1 MTTEFITEETLANGR
16 KYIHRTAAH
25 CETGVTS
32 ALLRDKGLDISEPM
46 IFGIGSGIF
55 FGHLPFIKQT
65 GLPISTFRSIPGL
78 VFKKAAKRL
87 GVKVYRKRF
96 RSPQKC
102 MDELRRVIRTGQI
115 VGVTTNVY
123 WLSFFPRRYRF
134 NFNGHNFIILY
145 ENENGFRISDPALL
159 EYTTDCPAFDL
170 ERARFAR
177 GPLEP
182 RGLMYYPIS
191 VNPNPDIRKACIAGM
206 TDSCKQMLG
215 IPLPIFGVKGI
226 RHVAR
231 KVIQW
236 PEKLGYVEACRQLA
250 HILRLQEEMG
260 TGGAGFRYIFAA
272 FLQEAGELFGS
283 KELNELSNEMTAIGD
298 VWREFALVSSRII
311 KQRKSKRDETFE
323 KAGGLMLI
331 CAGREEELFKNM
343 RDVIGKLKT

>member
-1 MTTEFITEETLANGR
+1 MTTEETLANGR
-16 KYIHRTAAH
+16 TYIHRTSAH

-32 ALLRDKGLDISEPM
+32 ALFRDKGLNISEPM
-46 IFGIGSGIF
+46 VFGIGSGIF

-87 GVKVYRKRF
+87 GVTVFRKRF
-96 RSPQKC
+96 RNQQKG

-115 VGVTTNVY
+115 AAVTTNIY

-134 NFNGHNFIILY
+134 NFSGHNFIVLY

-159 EYTTDCPAFDL
+159 EYTTDCSTHDM

-177 GPLEP
+177 GPMEP

-191 VNPNPDIRKACIAGM
+191 VNPNPDIRKACITGM
-206 TDSCKQMLG
+206 LDSCKQMLKIP
-215 IPLPIFGVKGI
+215 IPLFGVKGM
-226 RHVAR
+226 RYVAQ
-231 KVIQW
+231 KVIKW

-272 FLQEAGELFGS
+272 FLQEAAELFGS
-283 KELNELSNEMTAIGD
+283 SELNELSNDMTVIGD
-298 VWREFALVSSRII
+298 IWREFAVVSARII
-311 KQRKSKRDETFE
+311 KQRGQSEETFA

-331 CAGREEELFKNM
+331 CAGREEELFKNLQKVV
-343 RDVIGKLKT
+343 RKLKV

>member
-1 MTTEFITEETLANGR
+1 MATELITQETLANGK
-16 KYIHRTAAH
+16 KYIHRTSAH

-32 ALLRDKGLDISEPM
+32 ALFRDKGLDISEPM

-87 GVKVYRKRF
+87 SVKVFRKRF
-96 RSPQKC
+96 RNQQKG

-115 VGVTTNVY
+115 VAVTTNIY

-134 NFNGHNFIILY
+134 NFSGHNFIVLY

-159 EYTTDCPAFDL
+159 EYTADCSAFDM

-177 GPLEP
+177 GPMEP

-191 VNPNPDIRKACIAGM
+191 VNPHPNIKKACITGM
-206 TDSCKQMLG
+206 LDACKQMIG
-215 IPLPIFGVKGI
+215 IPIPLFGVKGMRYLAKKI
-226 RHVAR
+226 V
-231 KVIQW
+231 KW
-236 PEKLGYVEACRQLA
+236 PEKLGYEEACRQLA

-260 TGGAGFRYIFAA
+260 TGGAGFRFIYAA
-272 FLQEAGELFGS
+272 FLQEAAELFAS
-283 KELNELSNEMTAIGD
+283 DELAELSEEMTAIGD
-298 VWREFALVSSRII
+298 IWREFAVVSARII
-311 KQRKSKRDETFE
+311 KQRGQSEETFA

-331 CAGREEELFKNM
+331 CAGREEQLFKDLDKVA
-343 RDVIGKLKT
+343 RKLKA

>member
-1 MTTEFITEETLANGR
+1 MTTELITEETLANGR
-16 KYIHRTAAH
+16 KYIHGTAAH

-32 ALLRDKGLDISEPM
+32 ALFRDKGFDISEPM

-55 FGHLPFIKQT
+55 FGHLPFIKWT
-65 GLPISTFRSIPGL
+65 GLPVTTFRSIPGL

-87 GVKVYRKRF
+87 GAKVFRKRF
-96 RSPQKC
+96 RSPQKG

-115 VGVTTNVY
+115 VAVTTNVY

-134 NFNGHNFIILY
+134 NFNGHNFIVLF

-159 EYTTDCPAFDL
+159 EYITDCSAFEM

-191 VNPNPDIRKACIAGM
+191 VDPHPDLRKACITGM
-206 TDSCKQMLG
+206 TDSCNQMLKIP
-215 IPLPIFGVKGI
+215 IPLFGIKGI
-226 RHVAR
+226 RHVAQ
-231 KVIQW
+231 KVLKW

-250 HILRLQEEMG
+250 HILRMQEEMG
-260 TGGAGFRYIFAA
+260 TGGAGFRYMFAA

-283 KELNELSNEMTAIGD
+283 KELKELSDDMTVIGD
-298 VWREFALVSSRII
+298 TWREFAVVSSRII
-311 KQRKSKRDETFE
+311 KQRKSKREETFD

-331 CAGREEELFKNM
+331 CAGKEEELFKNL
-343 RDVIGKLKT
+343 RDVLPKLKS